1 MMILLLAVRISSRA
15 FQRFTRFSIYTID
28 RISDWR
34 MSGGEKFALR
44 FSRTVSVKWRSGQGA
59 VYNGDGEP
67 RMITELDISNFRHIE
82 RLAVAPLGRIT
93 LIGGRN
99 GVGKTALLEALWLFT
114 GANSPGLAMAVDKF
128 RGVSERLDP
137 NFSASVFRNVG
148 ARQPIVIS
156 TKGTPN
162 GARRSLELEVDT
174 NDLVTVRSDTSGIS
188 GLTETSGGFRIVGV
202 YTDENGEKY
211 TSQAWQVIQTFDT
224 PLPVPAPLAAG
235 IREEQARIPDR
246 IGARFM
252 PARHREPTENLS
264 ARFGKLQLAGKEK
277 RATELL
283 RHLEPSLTALTVI
296 STGGS
301 SVIHA
306 YIGDN
311 LPIPV
316 NLVGEGFSR
325 MLELAVG
332 IADVSGG
339 LLLVDEIENGLHYS
353 THQGVFSTLFKVA
366 EEFDT
371 QVVATTHSREC
382 AIAARKA
389 LGDKGD
395 GAFAY
400 HRIDRRDG
408 KLSVAHFDAEMMDAA
423 TDFGMEI
430 R

>member
-1 MMILLLAVRISSRA
+1 MFGKQL
-15 FQRFTRFSIYTID
+15 
-28 RISDWR
+28 
-34 MSGGEKFALR
+34 G
-44 FSRTVSVKWRSGQGA
+44 
-59 VYNGDGEP
+59 NGKASKARCIMGTENSA
-67 RMITELDISNFRHIE
+67 MITELIISNFRHIK
-82 RLAVAPLGRIT
+82 RLTVAPLGRVT

-99 GVGKTALLEALWLFT
+99 GVGKTALLEALWLFS
-114 GANSPGLAMAVDKF
+114 GSNRPGLAMAVDKF
-128 RGVSERLDP
+128 RGVSEMLEP
-137 NFSASVFRNVG
+137 NFSASVFRNIG

-174 NDLVTVRSDTSGIS
+174 NELVTVRSDPSGLS

-211 TSQAWQVIQTFDT
+211 TSQAWQVIQTLDT
-224 PLPVPAPLAAG
+224 PLPVPAPLAAAG
-235 IREEQARIPDR
+235 IREEQARIPNR

-252 PARHREPTENLS
+252 PARHREPTEDLS

-316 NLVGEGFSR
+316 NLVGEGFAR

-339 LLLVDEIENGLHYS
+339 MLLVDEIENGLHYS
-353 THQGVFSTLFKVA
+353 THQGVFSTLFEIA

-382 AIAARKA
+382 ATAARKA
-389 LGDKGD
+389 LDDKGD
-395 GAFAY
+395 DGFAY

-423 TDFGMEI
+423 MDFGMEI

>member
-1 MMILLLAVRISSRA
+1 
-15 FQRFTRFSIYTID
+15 
-28 RISDWR
+28 
-34 MSGGEKFALR
+34 
-44 FSRTVSVKWRSGQGA
+44 
-59 VYNGDGEP
+59 
-67 RMITELDISNFRHIE
+67 MITELDISNFRHIE
-82 RLAVAPLGRIT
+82 RLAVAPLGRVT

-162 GARRSLELEVDT
+162 GARRSLELAVDA
-174 NDLVTVRSDTSGIS
+174 NELVTVRSDLSGIS
-188 GLTETSGGFRIVGV
+188 GLTETTGGSRIVGV
-202 YTDENGEKY
+202 YTDGNGKKY
-211 TSQAWQVIQTFDT
+211 TSQARPVIQTFDT
-224 PLPVPAPLAAG
+224 PLPVPAPLAAAG
-235 IREEQARIPDR
+235 IREEQARIPNM
-246 IGARFM
+246 IGAKFM
-252 PARHREPTENLS
+252 PARHREPPEDLS
-264 ARFGKLQLAGKEK
+264 ASFGKLQLTGKEK

-296 STGGS
+296 SKGGS
-301 SVIHA
+301 PVVHA

-316 NLVGEGFSR
+316 NLVGEGFAR

-339 LLLVDEIENGLHYS
+339 MLLVDEIENGLHYS
-353 THQGVFSTLFKVA
+353 THQGVFSTLFDLA

-371 QVVATTHSREC
+371 QVIATTHSREC
-382 AIAARKA
+382 ATAARKA

-395 GAFAY
+395 DGFAY

-408 KLSVAHFDAEMMDAA
+408 KLSVAHFDANMMDAA

>member
-1 MMILLLAVRISSRA
+1 
-15 FQRFTRFSIYTID
+15 
-28 RISDWR
+28 
-34 MSGGEKFALR
+34 
-44 FSRTVSVKWRSGQGA
+44 
-59 VYNGDGEP
+59 
-67 RMITELDISNFRHIE
+67 MITELDISNFRHIE
-82 RLAVAPLGRIT
+82 RLTVAPLGRVT

-99 GVGKTALLEALWLFT
+99 GVGKTALLEALWLFS
-114 GANSPGLAMAVDKF
+114 GSNRPGLAMAVDKF
-128 RGVSERLDP
+128 RGVSESLDP
-137 NFSASVFRNVG
+137 NFSASVFRNFD

-162 GARRSLELEVDT
+162 GARRSLKLEVGA
-174 NDLVTVRSDTSGIS
+174 NELVTVRSDPSGLS
-188 GLTETSGGFRIVGV
+188 GLTETTGGSRIVGV
-202 YTDENGEKY
+202 YTDENGDEY
-211 TSQAWQVIQTFDT
+211 LSQAWHVIQTIEPPF
-224 PLPVPAPLAAG
+224 PVSGPLAASG
-235 IREEQARIPDR
+235 IREEQARIPNKIR
-246 IGARFM
+246 AKLM
-252 PARHREPTENLS
+252 PARERESPEDIS
-264 ARFGKLQLAGKEK
+264 ESFGKLQLAGKEK
-277 RATELL
+277 RATDLL

-339 LLLVDEIENGLHYS
+339 MLLVDEIENGLHYS
-353 THQGVFSTLFKVA
+353 THQGVFSTLFDIA

-382 AIAARKA
+382 AAAASEA

-395 GAFAY
+395 DGFAY

-408 KLSVAHFDAEMMDAA
+408 KLSVAHFDAEMIDAA
-423 TDFGMEI
+423 MDFGMEI